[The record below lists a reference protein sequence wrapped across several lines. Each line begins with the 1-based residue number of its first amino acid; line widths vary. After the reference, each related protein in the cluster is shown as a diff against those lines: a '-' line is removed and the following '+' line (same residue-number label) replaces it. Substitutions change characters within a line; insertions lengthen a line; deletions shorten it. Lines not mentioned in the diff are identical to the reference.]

1 METIAIATVGSL
13 IVGDIF
19 GLMGPGLSDQYE
31 VVETKAE
38 TFGDGVTM
46 TLKTLSDGYCR
57 QANWHRLNN
66 VCLLK
71 TNFIP
76 EVADPYQGRTLAEM
90 LETAI

>member
-1 METIAIATVGSL
+1 METIAITTAGSL

-19 GLMGPGLSDQYE
+19 AMMGPNNSESYE
-31 VVETKAE
+31 VIETKAE

-46 TLKTLSDGYCR
+46 TIKTLSDGHCR

-66 VCLLK
+66 VCLLH
-71 TNFIP
+71 TNFIS
-76 EVADPYQGRTLAEM
+76 EEADPYQGRTLAEM